1 MKIASYTIPSIP
13 TKLSPEQLFMVTILL
28 VNGGNYL
35 YNLLLGRILGPA
47 AFSDAAILI
56 TFLLILSFVGMTFQI
71 VSAKYAVLFSEEKL
85 VLFTNMITKYAL
97 LSGIAIGMAIVLF
110 YQELQGLFH
119 TKTASMFMIFG
130 FGIPFYF
137 MMSINR
143 GLYQGKNLMK
153 KLALTYQTEMASRLV
168 LTITAVLLLPAV
180 PPSIIVAFGILF
192 SFVFGLFPF
201 QKNIGLSLQF
211 TNVQEG
217 QDTLLDKKAII
228 TFFLL
233 TAFYEFTQI
242 IINNSDIILVKHYFD
257 SEQAGLYAS
266 LALIG
271 RVVYFVA
278 WMFVML
284 LLPKVIQLKKD
295 GQETKPILMKYVAYI
310 TVLSSFIVLVTFV
323 FPETVV
329 HLMFGKAY
337 LSIAYLLW
345 KYALATSVFAI
356 ANIFAYYFLSIN
368 QYIPVV
374 VSAVIGLTQIVLI
387 VLFHDSLQRVVE
399 MQIIAMVALL
409 FFQLTFFF
417 YHDKKHVRLT

>member
-110 YQELQGLFH
+110 YQEFQELFH

-130 FGIPFYF
+130 IGIPFYF

-168 LTITAVLLLPAV
+168 LTISAVLLLPAV
-180 PPSIIVAFGILF
+180 PPSIIVAFGILL

-201 QKNIGLSLQF
+201 QKNIGLSLKF

-374 VSAVIGLTQIVLI
+374 VSGLIGLTQIVLI

-417 YHDKKHVRLT
+417 YHNKKHVRLT